1 MSLNVIFRTL
11 LLLLIVGGS
20 VAIFIYRD
28 YFIIEE
34 LIVWSKGH
42 PLIAPLYFVLFYVTL
57 TALFF
62 PSPILSL
69 GGGILFG
76 PIIGGLLSLIGATL
90 SAITTFIIARYLA
103 ADWLEQRID
112 GGLSKV
118 KHGVE
123 KKGWRFV
130 FMLRLVPG
138 LPFTLFNYALGLTR
152 IQIVQFALV
161 TALCIAP
168 RTFFLSYAGYTG
180 RLAATGQ
187 APGVATLFILLLL
200 GAVIAISYLLK
211 QKRQTNP
218 LK

>member
-11 LLLLIVGGS
+11 LLVLIVGGS

-42 PLIAPLYFVLFYVTL
+42 PLTAPLYFVLFYVAL

-76 PIIGGLLSLIGATL
+76 PVIGGVLSLIGATL
-90 SAITTFIIARYLA
+90 SAVTTFTIGRYLA
-103 ADWLEQRID
+103 ADWLERRID
-112 GGLSKV
+112 GGLRKI

-130 FMLRLVPG
+130 LMLRLVPG

-152 IQIVQFALV
+152 IQILHFALV
-161 TALCIAP
+161 TAACILP
-168 RTFFLSYAGYTG
+168 RTFFMSYAGYTG

-187 APGVATLFILLLL
+187 EPGIETLFVLLLL
-200 GAVIAISYLLK
+200 GAIIAFSYLLK
-211 QKRQTNP
+211 LIRKIRP
-218 LK
+218 PK